1 MLLLLQLSVQGLRAV
16 VWVLGEALESEVEAS
31 GMLVLSA
38 ECVVIM
44 CRRRCDSWARGR
56 RRGYGRGARVV
67 WQC

>member
-56 RRGYGRGARVV
+56 R
-67 WQC
+67 